1 MFMTVGPPFGSR
13 RPLAKLLLSARFVT
27 SRTALKR
34 QIHLKTYTNNN
45 RIKCDDEFASLKEWA
60 SMNVDFWKDKY
71 PAGIAADI
79 NPDEYQNIQAVLKQS
94 CQRFADKPAFSNL
107 GKTITYGELYEL
119 SGAFAAYLQQH
130 TDLKP
135 GDRIAVQLPNVL
147 QYPIAVFGAIRAGL
161 IVVNTNPLYTAREM
175 EHQFN
180 DSGATAL
187 VCLANMAHL
196 AEKVVPKTAVKHV
209 IVTEVGDLL
218 PPLKRLLI
226 NSVIKY
232 VKKMVPAYHLPQA
245 VKFNDVLAK
254 GHGRAVNDASPV
266 SSDVAVLQYT
276 GGTTGVAKGAML
288 THRNLVANMLQCKA
302 LMGSNLNEGSEI
314 LITPLP
320 LYHIYAFTFHC
331 MAMMLIGNHNIL
343 ISNPRDLPSMVK
355 ELSKWKFSGFVGLNT
370 LFVALCN
377 NEGFRKLDFSALK
390 VTLSGGMALQLAAA
404 ERWKAVTGCNI
415 CEGYGMTETSPV
427 ATVNPIQKIQIG
439 TIGIPM
445 PSTLCKVITDD
456 GVELALG
463 EVGELCVKGPQV
475 MKGYWQREDATAEI
489 LDREGWLK
497 TGDIAI
503 IQPDG
508 YLRIVDR
515 KKDMILVSG
524 FNVYPNELEDV
535 LTTLPGVLQCAAIGV
550 PDEKSGEHIKLF
562 IVVKPGATL
571 TKEQVME
578 HMRANVTGYKVPKAV
593 EFRDVLPTTNVGK
606 ILRRELRD
614 EELKK
619 LGLKK

>member
-1 MFMTVGPPFGSR
+1 M
-13 RPLAKLLLSARFVT
+13 
-27 SRTALKR
+27 
-34 QIHLKTYTNNN
+34 IEH
-45 RIKCDDEFASLKEWA
+45 
-60 SMNVDFWKDKY
+60 FWKDKY
-71 PAGIAADI
+71 PAGITAEI
-79 NPDEYQNIQAVLKQS
+79 NPDEFPNIQAVLKQS

-107 GKTITYGELYEL
+107 GKTITYGELYAL
-119 SGAFAAYLQQH
+119 SGAFAAWLQQH

-147 QYPIAVFGAIRAGL
+147 QYPVAVFGAMRAGL

-180 DSGATAL
+180 DSGAKAL

-196 AEKVVPKTAVKHV
+196 AEKVVPKTQVRHV
-209 IVTEVGDLL
+209 IVTEVADLL

-232 VKKMVPAYHLPQA
+232 VKKMVPAYNLPRAVRFNDALALGKGQPVTEANPQA
-245 VKFNDVLAK
+245 N
-254 GHGRAVNDASPV
+254 
-266 SSDVAVLQYT
+266 DVAVLQYT

-288 THRNLVANMLQCKA
+288 THRNLVANMLQCRA
-302 LMGSNLNEGSEI
+302 LMGANLHEGCEI

-331 MAMMLIGNHNIL
+331 MAMMLIGNHNVL
-343 ISNPRDLPSMVK
+343 ISNPRDLPAMVK
-355 ELSKWKFSGFVGLNT
+355 ELGKWKFSGFVGLNT

-377 NEGFRKLDFSALK
+377 NEAFRALDFSALK
-390 VTLSGGMALQLAAA
+390 ITLSGGMALQLSVA
-404 ERWKAVTGCNI
+404 ERWKAVTGCAI

-427 ATVNPIQKIQIG
+427 AAVNPSEANQVG
-439 TIGIPM
+439 TIGIPV
-445 PSTLCKVITDD
+445 PSTLCKVIDD
-456 GVELALG
+456 NGNELPLG
-463 EVGELCVKGPQV
+463 EVGELCIKGPQV
-475 MKGYWQREDATAEI
+475 MKGYWQREEATAEI
-489 LDREGWLK
+489 LDSNGWLK
-497 TGDIAI
+497 TGDIAV

-508 YLRIVDR
+508 YMRIVDR

-535 LTTLPGVLQCAAIGV
+535 LAALPGVLQCAAIGV
-550 PDEKSGEHIKLF
+550 PDEKSGEVIKVF
-562 IVVKPGATL
+562 IVVKPGMTV

-578 HMRANVTGYKVPKAV
+578 HMRANVTGYKVPRQI
-593 EFRDVLPTTNVGK
+593 EFRDALPTTNVGK

-619 LGLKK
+619 QGLKKIA

>member
-1 MFMTVGPPFGSR
+1 M
-13 RPLAKLLLSARFVT
+13 
-27 SRTALKR
+27 
-34 QIHLKTYTNNN
+34 IEH
-45 RIKCDDEFASLKEWA
+45 
-60 SMNVDFWKDKY
+60 FWKDKY
-71 PAGIAADI
+71 PAGITADI
-79 NPDEYQNIQAVLKQS
+79 NPDEFPNIQAVLKQS

-107 GKTITYGELYEL
+107 GKTITYGELYTL
-119 SGAFAAYLQQH
+119 SGAFAAWLQQH

-147 QYPIAVFGAIRAGL
+147 QYPVAVFGAMRAGL

-180 DSGATAL
+180 DSGAKAL

-196 AEKVVPKTAVKHV
+196 AEKVVPKTQVKHV
-209 IVTEVGDLL
+209 IVTEVADLL

-232 VKKMVPAYHLPQA
+232 VKKMVPAYNLPNAVRFNDALALGKGGAVTEANPQA
-245 VKFNDVLAK
+245 N
-254 GHGRAVNDASPV
+254 
-266 SSDVAVLQYT
+266 DVAVLQYT

-288 THRNLVANMLQCKA
+288 THRNLVANMLQCRA
-302 LMGSNLNEGSEI
+302 LMGANLHEGCEI

-331 MAMMLIGNHNIL
+331 MAMMLIGNHNVL
-343 ISNPRDLPSMVK
+343 ISNPRDLPAMVK
-355 ELSKWKFSGFVGLNT
+355 ELGKWKFSGFVGLNT

-377 NEGFRKLDFSALK
+377 NEGFRSLDFSSLK
-390 VTLSGGMALQLAAA
+390 ITLSGGMALQLSVA
-404 ERWKAVTGCNI
+404 ERWKAVTGCAI

-427 ATVNPIQKIQIG
+427 AAVNPAEANQVG
-439 TIGIPM
+439 TIGIPV
-445 PSTLCKVITDD
+445 PSTLCKVIDD
-456 GVELALG
+456 NGQELPLG

-489 LDREGWLK
+489 LDSNGWLK
-497 TGDIAI
+497 TGDIAL

-508 YLRIVDR
+508 YMRIVDR

-535 LTTLPGVLQCAAIGV
+535 LAALPGVLQCAAIGV
-550 PDEKSGEHIKLF
+550 PDEKSGEVIKVF
-562 IVVKPGATL
+562 IVVKPGMTL

-578 HMRANVTGYKVPKAV
+578 HMRANVTGYKVPKAI
-593 EFRDVLPTTNVGK
+593 EFRDALPTTNVGK

-619 LGLKK
+619 QGLKQTA

>member
-1 MFMTVGPPFGSR
+1 M
-13 RPLAKLLLSARFVT
+13 
-27 SRTALKR
+27 
-34 QIHLKTYTNNN
+34 IEN
-45 RIKCDDEFASLKEWA
+45 
-60 SMNVDFWKDKY
+60 FWKDKY
-71 PAGIAADI
+71 PAGITAQI
-79 NPDEYQNIQAVLKQS
+79 NPDEFPNIQAVLKQS

-107 GKTITYGELYEL
+107 GKTLTYGELYIL
-119 SGAFAAYLQQH
+119 SGAFAAWLQQH

-147 QYPIAVFGAIRAGL
+147 QYPVAVFGAMRAGL

-180 DSGATAL
+180 DSGAKAL

-196 AEKVVPKTAVKHV
+196 AEKVVPKTQVKHV
-209 IVTEVGDLL
+209 IVTEVADLL

-232 VKKMVPAYHLPQA
+232 VKKMVPAYNLPGA
-245 VKFNDVLAK
+245 VRFNDALALGK
-254 GHGRAVNDASPV
+254 GGAVTEANPQPN
-266 SSDVAVLQYT
+266 DVAVLQYT

-288 THRNLVANMLQCKA
+288 THRNLVANMLQCRA
-302 LMGSNLNEGSEI
+302 LMGANLHEGCEI

-331 MAMMLIGNHNIL
+331 MAMMLIGNHNVL
-343 ISNPRDLPSMVK
+343 ISNPRDLSAMVK
-355 ELSKWKFSGFVGLNT
+355 ELGKWKFSGFVGLNT

-377 NEGFRKLDFSALK
+377 NDAFRALDFSALK
-390 VTLSGGMALQLAAA
+390 ITLSGGMALQLSVA
-404 ERWKAVTGCNI
+404 ERWKTVTGCAI

-427 ATVNPIQKIQIG
+427 AAVNPAEANQVG
-439 TIGIPM
+439 TIGIPV
-445 PSTLCKVITDD
+445 PSTLCKVIDD
-456 GVELALG
+456 SGRELGLG

-475 MKGYWQREDATAEI
+475 MKGYWQREEATAEI
-489 LDREGWLK
+489 LDQDGWLK
-497 TGDIAI
+497 TGDIAV

-508 YLRIVDR
+508 YMRIVDR

-535 LTTLPGVLQCAAIGV
+535 LASLPGVLQCAAIGV
-550 PDEKSGEHIKLF
+550 PDEKSGEVIKMF
-562 IVVKPGATL
+562 IVVKPGMTL

-578 HMRANVTGYKVPKAV
+578 HMRANVTGYKVPRHI
-593 EFRDVLPTTNVGK
+593 EFRDALPTTNVGK

-619 LGLKK
+619 QGLKKIA

>member
-1 MFMTVGPPFGSR
+1 M
-13 RPLAKLLLSARFVT
+13 
-27 SRTALKR
+27 
-34 QIHLKTYTNNN
+34 IEN
-45 RIKCDDEFASLKEWA
+45 
-60 SMNVDFWKDKY
+60 FWKDKY
-71 PAGIAADI
+71 PSGIATDI
-79 NPDEYQNIQAVLKQS
+79 DPDEYPNVQAVLKQS
-94 CQRFADKPAFSNL
+94 CQRFANKPAFSNL

-119 SGAFAAYLQQH
+119 SGAFAAWLQQH
-130 TDLKP
+130 TDLQP
-135 GDRIAVQLPNVL
+135 GDRIAVQLPNLL
-147 QYPIAVFGAIRAGL
+147 QYPIVVFGAMRAGL
-161 IVVNTNPLYTAREM
+161 IVVNTNPLYTVREM

-180 DSGATAL
+180 DSGAKAL

-196 AEKVVPKTAVKHV
+196 AEKVVPKTQVRHV
-209 IVTEVGDLL
+209 VVTEVADLL

-232 VKKMVPAYHLPQA
+232 VKKMVPAYNLPKAIKFSDILSKGRGQP
-245 VKFNDVLAK
+245 VKE
-254 GHGRAVNDASPV
+254 ASPAGN
-266 SSDVAVLQYT
+266 DIAVLQYT

-288 THRNLVANMLQCKA
+288 THRNLIANMLQCKA
-302 LMGSNLNEGSEI
+302 LMGANLHEGCEI

-331 MAMMLIGNHNIL
+331 MSMMLNGNHNIL
-343 ISNPRDLPSMVK
+343 ITNPRDLPAMVK

-377 NEGFRKLDFSALK
+377 NQEFRNLDFSSLK
-390 VTLSGGMALQLAAA
+390 VTLSGGMALQLAVA
-404 ERWKAVTGCNI
+404 ERWKEVTNCSI

-427 ATVNPIQKIQIG
+427 ATVNPISNIQMG
-439 TIGIPM
+439 TIGIPV
-445 PSTLCKVITDD
+445 PSTLCKVIDD
-456 GVELALG
+456 AGNELPLG

-475 MKGYWQREDATAEI
+475 MKGYWQRQEATDEI
-489 LDREGWLK
+489 LDAEGWLK
-497 TGDIAI
+497 TGDIAV

-508 YLRIVDR
+508 YMRIVDR
-515 KKDMILVSG
+515 KKDMILISG

-535 LTTLPGVLQCAAIGV
+535 LAGLPGVLQCAAIGI
-550 PDEKSGEHIKLF
+550 PDEKSGESIKVF
-562 IVVKPGATL
+562 VVAKPGVTL

-578 HMRANVTGYKVPKAV
+578 HMRANLTGYKVPRSV

-619 LGLKK
+619 LGVKK

>member
-1 MFMTVGPPFGSR
+1 M
-13 RPLAKLLLSARFVT
+13 
-27 SRTALKR
+27 
-34 QIHLKTYTNNN
+34 IEH
-45 RIKCDDEFASLKEWA
+45 
-60 SMNVDFWKDKY
+60 FWKDKY
-71 PAGIAADI
+71 PAGVTADI
-79 NPDEYQNIQAVLKQS
+79 NPDEFPNIQAVLKQS

-107 GKTITYGELYEL
+107 GKTITYGELYTL
-119 SGAFAAYLQQH
+119 SGAFAAWLQQH

-147 QYPIAVFGAIRAGL
+147 QYPVAVFGAMRAGL
-161 IVVNTNPLYTAREM
+161 IVVNTNPLYTAREL

-180 DSGATAL
+180 DSGAKAL

-196 AEKVVPKTAVKHV
+196 AEKVVPKTQVKHV
-209 IVTEVGDLL
+209 IVTEVADLL

-232 VKKMVPAYHLPQA
+232 VKKMVPAYHLPGA
-245 VKFNDVLAK
+245 VRFNDALAQGK
-254 GHGRAVNDASPV
+254 GGAVTEANPQSG
-266 SSDVAVLQYT
+266 DVAVLQYT

-288 THRNLVANMLQCKA
+288 THRNLVANMLQCRA
-302 LMGSNLNEGSEI
+302 LMGSNLHEGCEI

-331 MAMMLIGNHNIL
+331 MAMMLIGNHNVL
-343 ISNPRDLPSMVK
+343 ISNPRDLPAMVK
-355 ELSKWKFSGFVGLNT
+355 ELGKWKFSGFVGLNT

-377 NEGFRKLDFSALK
+377 NETFRNLDFSALK
-390 VTLSGGMALQLAAA
+390 ITLSGGMALQQSVA
-404 ERWKAVTGCNI
+404 ERWKTVTGCAI

-427 ATVNPIQKIQIG
+427 AAVNPTSANQLG
-439 TIGIPM
+439 TIGIPV
-445 PSTLCKVITDD
+445 PSTLCKIIDD
-456 GVELALG
+456 NGQELPLG
-463 EVGELCVKGPQV
+463 EVGELCIKGPQV

-489 LDREGWLK
+489 IDSNGWLK
-497 TGDIAI
+497 TGDIAL

-508 YLRIVDR
+508 YMRIVDR

-535 LTTLPGVLQCAAIGV
+535 LAALPGVLQCAAIGI
-550 PDEKSGEHIKLF
+550 PDEKSGEVIKVF
-562 IVVKPGATL
+562 IVVKPGMTL

-578 HMRANVTGYKVPKAV
+578 HMRANVTGYKVPKAI
-593 EFRDVLPTTNVGK
+593 EFRDALPTTNVGK

-619 LGLKK
+619 QGLKKIA

>member
-1 MFMTVGPPFGSR
+1 MIES
-13 RPLAKLLLSARFVT
+13 
-27 SRTALKR
+27 
-34 QIHLKTYTNNN
+34 
-45 RIKCDDEFASLKEWA
+45 
-60 SMNVDFWKDKY
+60 FWKDKY
-71 PAGIAADI
+71 PAGIAAEI
-79 NPDEYQNIQAVLKQS
+79 NPDEYPNVQSVLRQS

-107 GKTITYGELYEL
+107 GKTLTYGELYEQ

-130 TDLKP
+130 TDLQP

-180 DSGATAL
+180 DSGAKAL

-196 AEKVVPKTAVKHV
+196 AEKVVPQTSIKHV
-209 IVTEVGDLL
+209 IVTEVADMLS
-218 PPLKRLLI
+218 PFKRVLI

-232 VKKMVPAYHLPQA
+232 VKKMVPAYHLPNA
-245 VKFNDVLAK
+245 IKFNDVLSK
-254 GHGRAVNDASPV
+254 GQGQRVDEANPL

-288 THRNLVANMLQCKA
+288 SHRNLIANMLQCKA
-302 LMGSNLNEGSEI
+302 LMGSNLNEGCEI

-331 MAMMLIGNHNIL
+331 MAMMLLGNHNIL
-343 ISNPRDLPSMVK
+343 ISNPRDLPAMVK
-355 ELSKWKFSGFVGLNT
+355 ELSKWKFTGFVGLNT

-377 NEGFRKLDFSALK
+377 NEAFRKLDFSSLK
-390 VTLSGGMALQLAAA
+390 VTLSGGMALQLSVA
-404 ERWKAVTGCNI
+404 ERWKTVTGCEI

-427 ATVNPIQKIQIG
+427 VSVNPIQNIQIG

-445 PSTLCKVITDD
+445 PSTLCKVVNDA
-456 GVELALG
+456 GEELPLG
-463 EVGELCVKGPQV
+463 ERGELCIKGPQV
-475 MKGYWQREDATAEI
+475 MKGYWERPDATAEI
-489 LDREGWLK
+489 MDSDCWLK
-497 TGDIAI
+497 SGDIAV

-508 YLRIVDR
+508 YMRIVDR

-535 LTTLPGVLQCAAIGV
+535 MASLPGVLQSAAIGI
-550 PDEKSGEHIKLF
+550 PDEKTGELIKVF
-562 IVVKPGATL
+562 IVVKPGMTL
-571 TKEQVME
+571 TKDQVMVQI
-578 HMRANVTGYKVPKAV
+578 RANLTAYKSPKVV
-593 EFRDVLPTTNVGK
+593 EFRDSLPTTNVGK